1 MGTKQRKINEK
12 IKRRKDILEVAKEIF
27 FSKGLEATTMEEIA
41 NRAELSKGTLY
52 LYFKSKEE
60 LYVSIVEEGAQLFQ
74 EFFRKATTPM
84 LSATKQTLNLIEAF
98 YSFYRDH
105 RPYYT
110 ILTSI
115 QSGSIDREKISDA
128 VYDMVHGMAMELL
141 EYIVNI
147 VRKGV
152 SDGEFI
158 DVDPRETALSF
169 WALATGVFV
178 VSDFMQRNELGE
190 IKDKKLLDFA
200 SDLLLSRLKAV

>member
-12 IKRRKDILEVAKEIF
+12 IKRRGDILEVAKEVF
-27 FSKGLEATTMEEIA
+27 FSKGMEAATMEEIA

-60 LYVSIVEEGAQLFQ
+60 LYVSLVEEGAQLFH
-74 EFFRKATTPM
+74 EFFKRATSPV
-84 LSATKQTLNLIEAF
+84 LSATRQTLNLIEAF
-98 YSFYRDH
+98 YSFYIEH

-128 VYDMVHGMAMELL
+128 VYDRIHGMAMDLL

-147 VRKGV
+147 IRKGIT
-152 SDGEFI
+152 DGEFI
-158 DVDPRETALSF
+158 EVDPRETALSF
-169 WALATGVFV
+169 WALATGVFA

-190 IKDKKLLDFA
+190 VKDKKLLDFA
-200 SDLLLSRLKAV
+200 SDMLLTRLKAV

>member
-1 MGTKQRKINEK
+1 MGTQQRKINEK
-12 IKRRKDILEVAKEIF
+12 IKRRKDILEVAKGVFI
-27 FSKGLEATTMEEIA
+27 SKGLEAATMEEIA
-41 NRAELSKGTLY
+41 NKAELSKGTLY

-60 LYVSIVEEGAQLFQ
+60 LYVSLVEEGAQLFH
-74 EFFRKATTPM
+74 EFFKRATNPV

-98 YSFYRDH
+98 YSFYTEH
-105 RPYYT
+105 RLYYT

-128 VYDMVHGMAMELL
+128 VYDRIHGMAMELL

-147 VRKGV
+147 IRKGIT
-152 SDGEFI
+152 DGEFI

-169 WALATGVFV
+169 WALATGVFA

-190 IKDKKLLDFA
+190 VKDKKLLDFA
-200 SDLLLSRLKAV
+200 SDLMLARLQAV

>member
-12 IKRRKDILEVAKEIF
+12 IKRRGDILEVAKEVF
-27 FSKGLEATTMEEIA
+27 FSKGLEAATMEEIA

-60 LYVSIVEEGAQLFQ
+60 LYVSLVEEGAQLFH
-74 EFFRKATTPM
+74 EYFKRATSPV
-84 LSATKQTLNLIEAF
+84 LSATRQTLNLIDAF
-98 YSFYRDH
+98 YSFYIEH

-128 VYDMVHGMAMELL
+128 VYDRIHGMAMALL

-147 VRKGV
+147 IRKGIT
-152 SDGEFI
+152 DGEFI
-158 DVDPRETALSF
+158 EVDPRETALSF
-169 WALATGVFV
+169 WALATGVFA

-190 IKDKKLLDFA
+190 VKDKKLLDFA
-200 SDLLLSRLKAV
+200 SDMLLTRLKAV